1 MIEFRTD
8 HQFGSMPKGRS
19 TFEEEKE
26 DAKMTQ
32 QSLFVSDSQQESL
45 DEPPDW
51 AQTQSQPSFSQV
63 RYSTV
68 RMHAKTDSSDK
79 NGQTSPLHTFL
90 FTLLA
95 FLIGW
100 STTLAWRA
108 TDGIFMAKVG
118 VDALTDAY
126 WIASCF
132 MIAIG
137 LVLIKRINSIKAYK
151 LLKSVSY
158 IGVALFLVLTI
169 TLEIL
174 EEQHLTTFWFTAKVA
189 NQVFSVFIGSAFW
202 LFYDQHFLK
211 RYSNKHYAILC
222 CATFLGYGFA
232 GLLMHFNQGD
242 AHSTFLCQVALL
254 FCSIACASAISR
266 FSPRRAESNTLI
278 GFSDESSL
286 RDYFQS
292 LKKSP
297 IALILAA
304 ATLLLFI
311 LSATAEY
318 AYLYVFEDYY
328 QSTST
333 AWVESSN
340 GSEMAKTLGTCCALV
355 GIGNVITAIFLSCR
369 CFMPVRFLA
378 WLAPIFAGAL
388 YLTCNQ
394 DSMLLYPAI
403 GMLIVDGLYPLI
415 EENNVNGL
423 VGTVP
428 SKLKQKVR
436 LLIETFSEP
445 VGMLFSSIL
454 IAYTTMTP
462 AALLYIVGAL
472 VIAVCFSL
480 WIERL
485 RKSRHPLQM
494 KATAPAIPD
503 FDVLKVG

>member
-1 MIEFRTD
+1 V
-8 HQFGSMPKGRS
+8 PKGRS

-26 DAKMTQ
+26 DAKMTKQ
-32 QSLFVSDSQQESL
+32 FLFESDSQQESS

-51 AQTQSQPSFSQV
+51 AQPQSEKRSPSL
-63 RYSTV
+63 RI
-68 RMHAKTDSSDK
+68 HAKNDLSET
-79 NGQTSPLHTFL
+79 NGHKSPLLTFL

-95 FLIGW
+95 FFIGW

-118 VDALTDAY
+118 VDALTDVY
-126 WIASCF
+126 CIASCF
-132 MIAIG
+132 MIVIG
-137 LVLIKRINSIKAYK
+137 TVLIKYMNSLSAHK
-151 LLKSVSY
+151 LLKTVLLL
-158 IGVALFLVLTI
+158 GLALFGALLMGLNMI
-169 TLEIL
+169 
-174 EEQHLTTFWFTAKVA
+174 EEHEVTTFWFAAKTA
-189 NQVFSVFIGSAFW
+189 NQIFSVFAASAFW

-211 RYSNKHYAILC
+211 RYSNSHYALLC
-222 CATFLGYGFA
+222 CATFVGYGCA
-232 GLLMHFNQGD
+232 GVLIHWNQGD
-242 AHSTFLCQVALL
+242 AQSTFICQALL
-254 FCSIACASAISR
+254 LLSSIVCASAISR
-266 FSPRRAESNTLI
+266 CAPKRSESANLI
-278 GFSDESSL
+278 GFSDQSSL
-286 RDYFQS
+286 RDYFKS

-297 IALILAA
+297 IALILAG

-333 AWVESSN
+333 AWVEARS

-355 GIGNVITAIFLSCR
+355 GVGNLITALFLSCR
-369 CFMPVRFLA
+369 CFMPIKFLA

-388 YLTCNQ
+388 FLFYQQ

-454 IAYTTMTP
+454 IASTSMSP
-462 AALLYIVGAL
+462 ASLLYIVGAL
-472 VIAVCFSL
+472 ILAVCFSL

-485 RKSRHPLQM
+485 RKSRLPLQL
-494 KATAPAIPD
+494 KAAAPALPD
-503 FDVLKVG
+503 YDALKVG